1 MAANLSA
8 AGAAVIAAE
17 ELGAGA
23 GGTADPSDDVRSI
36 FNMLGMTITHRNDMI
51 NAHNITGMD
60 NFDYIRV
67 YDARSFIKV
76 WNET

>member
-1 MAANLSA
+1 MAANPSA
-8 AGAAVIAAE
+8 EGAAVIAAE

-36 FNMLGMTITHRNDMI
+36 FNMLRMTITHRDDMI

-67 YDARSFIKV
+67 DDARSFIKV